1 MVQIFLS
8 SIYLSFFNI
17 SQGIK
22 HRVIDSRVPLFIVLK
37 EHKKYIYIAFVFMF
51 FVFSMHKCDNK
62 TSVFVCFYMFAD
74 AIRAYGGG
82 ELTVTGP
89 TATAGIFSTYPA
101 AYLSVWGGVVDQV
114 RYCNTR
120 CCLRFHVT
128 FLDVCE
134 RFPLFSR

>member
-1 MVQIFLS
+1 
-8 SIYLSFFNI
+8 
-17 SQGIK
+17 
-22 HRVIDSRVPLFIVLK
+22 
-37 EHKKYIYIAFVFMF
+37 MF

>member
-1 MVQIFLS
+1 M
-8 SIYLSFFNI
+8 
-17 SQGIK
+17 
-22 HRVIDSRVPLFIVLK
+22 IDSRVPLFIVLK